1 MTDIYK
7 SVRELRSHE
16 RGIRPDP
23 VWVRAARSQLM
34 MQVRNSMPTAS
45 AAEKNR
51 KTLAAAYPSLMRIIR
66 GPVFVVCS
74 MIAIIAGGSIASVRA
89 ADRSLPG
96 DPLYMVKLVAEQ
108 TQLAFTPSAP
118 DRMLL
123 KVEFTKRRVQ
133 DLNAVIASPASGK
146 AARVRQATDILKQDL
161 QTLQDQLKS
170 VGQDPKTSR
179 ATAEAA
185 KVVDREAVDVVKSL
199 TQTKADL
206 PRDIGNDIQ
215 KNVADAQAQ
224 AADLAM
230 NALGVL
236 VDARKND
243 AAKDVVSDADLSA
256 SLTEHREVAA
266 GAAANVLELATSANP
281 MTDQTRAVSSTTIGS
296 SVTTPLSGTSSAT
309 GTAALAKDAQ
319 NALGEVE
326 ALLNA
331 AKVDEAV
338 TKLREGSTKSFQAQS
353 QIEMIILASGISTS
367 TMSSAAVTS
376 TASGVGS
383 ATSSTLKE

>member
-7 SVRELRSHE
+7 TIRELRGHE
-16 RGIRPDP
+16 RGIKPDP
-23 VWVRAARSQLM
+23 AWVRAAREQLL
-34 MQVRNSMPTAS
+34 MQVRNTIPTAS

-51 KTLAAAYPSLMRIIR
+51 KTLAAAYPSVMRVLR
-66 GPVFVVCS
+66 GPVFVICS
-74 MIAIIAGGSIASVRA
+74 ILALVTGGSIASVRA

-96 DPLYMVKLVAEQ
+96 DALYMVKLVAEQ
-108 TQLAFTPSAP
+108 TQLALTPSVP
-118 DRMLL
+118 DRMKL

-133 DLNAVIASPASGK
+133 DLNAVIASPVGGK
-146 AARVRQATDILKQDL
+146 EARVRQATDILKQDL

-199 TQTKADL
+199 KQTKADL
-206 PRDIGNDIQ
+206 PHDMGSDIQ

-236 VDARKND
+236 VDARKNTD
-243 AAKDVVSDADLSA
+243 AKDVVSDADLTA
-256 SLTEHREVAA
+256 SLVEHKEVAA
-266 GAAANVLELATSANP
+266 DAAANVLNLATSANP
-281 MTDQTRAVSSTTIGS
+281 VSEKVTSVSSTTIGS
-296 SVTTPLSGTSSAT
+296 SVSTPLTGGASAT

-319 NALGEVE
+319 NTLGEVE

-331 AKVDEAV
+331 ANVDEAV
-338 TKLREGSTKSFQAQS
+338 TKLKEASTKSFQAQT
-353 QIEMIILASGISTS
+353 QIESIIIASGISA
-367 TMSSAAVTS
+367 SSSLVVPASGTT
-376 TASGVGS
+376 TASGT
-383 ATSSTLKE
+383 TSTTP

>member
-7 SVRELRSHE
+7 TIRELRGHE
-16 RGIRPDP
+16 RGIKPDP
-23 VWVRAARSQLM
+23 AWVRAAREQLL
-34 MQVRNSMPTAS
+34 MQVRNTIPTAS

-51 KTLAAAYPSLMRIIR
+51 KTLAAAYPSVMRVLR
-66 GPVFVVCS
+66 GPVFVICS
-74 MIAIIAGGSIASVRA
+74 ILALVTGGSIASVRA

-96 DPLYMVKLVAEQ
+96 DALYMVKLVAEQ
-108 TQLAFTPSAP
+108 TQLALTPSVP
-118 DRMLL
+118 DRMKL

-133 DLNAVIASPASGK
+133 DLNAVIASPVGGK
-146 AARVRQATDILKQDL
+146 EARVRQATDILKQDL

-199 TQTKADL
+199 KQTKADL
-206 PRDIGNDIQ
+206 PHDMGSDIQ

-236 VDARKND
+236 VDARKNTD
-243 AAKDVVSDADLSA
+243 AKDVVSDADLTA
-256 SLTEHREVAA
+256 SLVEHKEVAA
-266 GAAANVLELATSANP
+266 DAAANVLNLATSANP
-281 MTDQTRAVSSTTIGS
+281 VSEKVTSVSSTTIGS
-296 SVTTPLSGTSSAT
+296 SVSTPLTGGASAT

-319 NALGEVE
+319 NTLGEVE

-331 AKVDEAV
+331 ANVDEAV
-338 TKLREGSTKSFQAQS
+338 TKLKEASTKSFQAQT
-353 QIEMIILASGISTS
+353 QIESIIIASGISASSSLVVPASGTTTTSGTTS
-367 TMSSAAVTS
+367 TTP
-376 TASGVGS
+376 
-383 ATSSTLKE
+383 